1 MSTPYH
7 CWAPSYD
14 IKHSDTN
21 QKTIY
26 ANNAREAAERYA
38 NVLYTFFN
46 EQFSTIEVHVK
57 EANNHYADTYFYEVK
72 VVVEP
77 QFYATKT
84 GGEGALRS

>member
-1 MSTPYH
+1 MTTIPYH
-7 CWAPSYD
+7 CWAPSYN
-14 IKHSDTN
+14 IQHSDTN
-21 QKTIY
+21 QKIIY

-46 EQFSTIEVHVK
+46 ERFSTIEVHVK
-57 EANNHYADTYFYEVK
+57 EANNHYTDTMTYEVK

-84 GGEGALRS
+84 GGYGDLR